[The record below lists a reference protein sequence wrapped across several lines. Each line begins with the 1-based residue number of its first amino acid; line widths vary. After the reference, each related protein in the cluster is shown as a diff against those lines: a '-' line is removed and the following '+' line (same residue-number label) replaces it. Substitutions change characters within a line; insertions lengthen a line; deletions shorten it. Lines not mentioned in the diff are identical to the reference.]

1 MVKQESFAAHLHM
14 LCNVSAFSSNILTQI
29 FECCVTHLD
38 FISFLCLVAQRKG
51 MVITM
56 KKVEVSSNCSGCGLC
71 VVNSHYLQENDEGYA
86 QPVPGKAIKDSD
98 IDAVEKVVSECPE
111 KALSIIETGKA
122 TVSGKGGV
130 AQIIEALKK
139 QCESISVK
147 KIGSSDVCLRV
158 KDYNISVPYSNKE
171 YRRDYTSKSSAE
183 SAAKDEFNHLCYSE
197 QAYRPLIKKVFVEYK
212 VNVLKPYYTCEDVPE
227 SAYYQYNEIVR
238 KQLAEAYAE
247 ICVLVG
253 EGKLQKTWTEFSV
266 YPKSQDWSI
275 KALRDFDERSTS
287 SEIMSSLKDLS
298 HTGLNDYVSYMDFD
312 YDEKYVGEGLFG
324 KAKYKDMWYFSGFHS
339 AAESFIDDLIWAIG
353 YRSSDITDGAVVNIN
368 SAFKSFEEELKKAYM
383 SKIDE
388 LKKLI

>member
-1 MVKQESFAAHLHM
+1 
-14 LCNVSAFSSNILTQI
+14 
-29 FECCVTHLD
+29 
-38 FISFLCLVAQRKG
+38 

-111 KALSIIETGKA
+111 KALSIIEMGKA

-130 AQIIEALKK
+130 AQVIEALKK

-147 KIGSSDVCLRV
+147 KIGSSDVRLRV
-158 KDYNISVPYSNKE
+158 KDYNISVPYSDKE
-171 YRRDYTSKSSAE
+171 YRSNYTSKSSAK

-197 QAYRPLIKKVFVEYK
+197 HAYRPLIKKVFIEYK
-212 VNVLKPYYTCEDVPE
+212 VNVLKPYYTCDDVPE

-253 EGKLQKTWTEFSV
+253 EEKLQKTWTEFSV
-266 YPKSQDWSI
+266 YPKSKDWSI
-275 KALRDFDERSTS
+275 EALRDFDERSTS
-287 SEIMSSLKDLS
+287 SAIMSSLKDIPY
-298 HTGLNDYVSYMDFD
+298 TGLNDYVSDMDFD
-312 YDEKYVGEGLFG
+312 YEEKYVGEGLFG
-324 KAKYKDMWYFSGFHS
+324 KWKFKDMWYFSGFRS
-339 AAESFIDDLIWAIG
+339 AAERFIDNLIWAID